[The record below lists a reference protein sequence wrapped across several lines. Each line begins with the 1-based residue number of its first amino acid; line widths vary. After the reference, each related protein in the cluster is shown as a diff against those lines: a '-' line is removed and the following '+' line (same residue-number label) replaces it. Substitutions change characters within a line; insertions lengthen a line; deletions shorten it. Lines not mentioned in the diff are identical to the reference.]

1 MNAHFFG
8 TKRAFHSILR
18 VTRRPLRSLGLTAA
32 RYDLL
37 YAMFRRRRRG
47 RPESLTRRQSDLRRE
62 LGVHR
67 SVVSRMLRSLEVL
80 GLVERSRATTGDQ
93 RERHVSLTGAGLERI
108 RDALRCLERAS
119 KRLLCMAI
127 CFGRQRAFEAR
138 LHHMGAYEGYLS
150 GIRAT
155 FGDLARL
162 DYPWDLEF

>member
-18 VTRRPLRSLGLTAA
+18 ITRKPLRSLGLTAA

-37 YAMFRRRRRG
+37 YAIFRRRRCA
-47 RPESLTRRQSDLRRE
+47 RPERLTRLQSDLRRE

-80 GLVERSRATTGDQ
+80 GFVERARPATGDK
-93 RERHVSLTGAGLERI
+93 RERQVTLTRAGLERI
-108 RDALRCLERAS
+108 RDAFRCLERAS

-127 CFGRQRAFEAR
+127 CFGRQADFEAR
-138 LHHMGAYEGYLS
+138 LHHMGTYEGYLS
-150 GIRAT
+150 GIRET
-155 FGDLARL
+155 FGDTARL

>member
-18 VTRRPLRSLGLTAA
+18 ITRKPLRSLGLTAA

-37 YAMFRRRRRG
+37 YALFRRRCRA
-47 RPESLTRRQSDLRRE
+47 RPEKLTRRQSDLRRE

-67 SVVSRMLRSLEVL
+67 SVVSRMLHSLEVL
-80 GLVERSRATTGDQ
+80 GFVERARPATGDK
-93 RERHVSLTGAGLERI
+93 RERQVRLTRAGLERI
-108 RDALRCLERAS
+108 RDAFRCLERAS

-127 CFGRQRAFEAR
+127 CFGRQRDFEAR
-138 LHHMGAYEGYLS
+138 LHHMGTYEGYLS
-150 GIRAT
+150 GIRGT
-155 FGDLARL
+155 FGDTAGL